1 LLFLH
6 VQEFNKPLGGYINL
20 MGWDEEKLMVTAHDK
35 RLSTIPWICPSK
47 QHWSLAGAFIIVT
60 GIGLLV
66 YFNKN
71 DRRGPK
77 ASLDKLE
84 ITRVDKGQ
92 FR

>member
-1 LLFLH
+1 
-6 VQEFNKPLGGYINL
+6 
-20 MGWDEEKLMVTAHDK
+20 MVTAYDK
-35 RLSTIPWICPSK
+35 RLSSILRICPSQ
-47 QHWSLAGAFIIVT
+47 QHWSLAGAFKVVT

-71 DRRGPK
+71 DRRGPR

-92 FR
+92 FRKHLQEHFLDL